1 MGKNEKIIIF
11 DFDGVIADSFNIAF
25 EINQLARPALTEDR
39 YRAMFNTNINDA
51 KHTDPVVKKIDF
63 FTEYGKK
70 FQALGIDSEVKESVI
85 QLSKQFPLFIVSS
98 TINSII
104 SDYLT
109 RHDIRNCFK
118 DILGHDIEKSKV
130 KKFNMLFKTNGCL
143 PEKAAF
149 LTDTA
154 GDIKEARESKIN
166 FIVGILGGYQNKQ
179 SLQAGQPDAI
189 VANMGDFFSLIQNKF
204 A

>member
-1 MGKNEKIIIF
+1 MSQKEKIIIF
-11 DFDGVIADSFNIAF
+11 DFDGVIADSFHVAF
-25 EINQLARPALTEDR
+25 EVNRLARPALTEDR
-39 YRAMFNTNINDA
+39 YQAMFNTNINDA
-51 KHTDPVVKKIDF
+51 KHTDPVVNEIDF
-63 FTEYGKK
+63 FTEYGKR
-70 FQALGIDSEVKESVI
+70 FQTLGIDSGVKKAVI

-109 RHDIRNCFK
+109 RHNIRNCFK
-118 DILGHDIEKSKV
+118 DILGYNIEKSKI
-130 KKFNMLFKTNGCL
+130 KKFNMLFEANGYL

-149 LTDTA
+149 LTDTV
-154 GDIKEARESKIN
+154 GDIVEARESKIN

-179 SLQAGQPDAI
+179 TLEAGQPDAM
-189 VANMGDFFSLIQNKF
+189 VENMSEFFSLIQDKF